1 MTADVCA
8 QNLFRADVLG
18 PCMARVESVLM
29 SCSTTVL
36 LSPQSASETVALLF
50 PSSFG
55 FVGRPPLVSLVKNL
69 GSHRGT
75 DLQI

>member
-36 LSPQSASETVALLF
+36 LSSQSASETVAFLF
-50 PSSFG
+50 PLVLVLWVVHPLFG
-55 FVGRPPLVSLVKNL
+55 
-69 GSHRGT
+69 
-75 DLQI
+75 